1 MKPAYF
7 EYAKPKTVGE
17 ALSLLEAAGGRG
29 KILAGGQSL
38 IPMMNLRMA
47 RPEQVIDIK
56 GLTAFRGI
64 NEDGGF
70 LRIGALTNHCE
81 VETDERIKRS
91 CPILAEA
98 AASVGHP
105 QIRHRGTFGGSICH
119 ADPAAQFPT
128 VITALEAVAT
138 IQGPG
143 NRERKVSASDLF
155 LGYLTTAVGENELL
169 TEVAVPKLGEKTA
182 WSFKQ
187 LTDVDGAVPAVCV
200 AAVLQLNPSGVCEK
214 AAIALG
220 GVGATPVRAEEAERL
235 LQGNAIGDNEI
246 QVAAE
251 AISGT
256 IEPETDIRY
265 SREYKA
271 AVAQT
276 LVKRALREAL
286 ERGNRR

>member
-7 EYAKPKTVGE
+7 EYAKPKTLGE
-17 ALSLLEAAGGRG
+17 ALSLLEAAGGRA

-56 GLTAFRGI
+56 GLAAFRGI
-64 NEDGGF
+64 SDDGGF

-81 VETDERIKRS
+81 VETDEKIKRN

-98 AASVGHP
+98 ATGVGHP
-105 QIRHRGTFGGSICH
+105 QIRHRGTFGGSMCH

-128 VITALEAVAT
+128 VITALEAVVT
-138 IQGPG
+138 VQGPG
-143 NRERKVSASDLF
+143 ETERKVPIGDFF

-169 TEVAVPKLGEKTA
+169 TAVAVPKLSENAA

-187 LTDVDGAVPAVCV
+187 LTDVDGAVPVVCV
-200 AAVLQLNPSGVCEK
+200 ATVLQFGAGGVCEK

-220 GVGATPVRAEEAERL
+220 GVGPTPVRAEEAERL
-235 LQGNAIGDNEI
+235 LQGKAICDKEI
-246 QVAAE
+246 QAAAE

-286 ERGNRR
+286 ERGNGR